1 MTSRGGGQRV
11 RAVVGGVYQASTH
24 DAGRRT
30 RRGGTYAGSEH
41 DGVGRSSGSC
51 CTHAC
56 GGNPCGSRSYCGG
69 SAYGAHSCALDVL
82 RLLRCTHRAPVGSSG
97 KTGLLRSVCTA
108 VRKRGARQAIVAVVF
123 EVLAV
128 EGVFAVVDGVVYLV
142 FRHVGQGRLA
152 IGGRRV
158 AEGVLCNGR
167 RVGIGHAGA
176 ERCRGGGAIG
186 SRLCGRRI
194 RVVRV
199 VRGIGVAG
207 RIRVVRRGA
216 VAVEVGT
223 RVVGGGWRIAC
234 GSGGSVSCS
243 GRCPVTC
250 RGSVR
255 RAAAARRRGSRRPSR
270 SAPSP
275 LGAAGR
281 SAARPPPPAMTSNLP
296 WRRPSSTMKRTRGWP
311 SMTRPSV
318 RPPRRQ
324 VGFASRRQAW
334 GSSRTGARRRRRSP
348 ARCTA
353 WARTACL
360 LPPSFRAA
368 SSSRP
373 FWRSEPA
380 RWATLTHVV
389 GCSLERV
396 FHLSF
401 ELRKEAHA
409 SLLISCAL
417 SR

>member
-1 MTSRGGGQRV
+1 MPAAATP
-11 RAVVGGVYQASTH
+11 AAPAAT
-24 DAGRRT
+24 AAAPPAAPIPAPWT
-30 RRGGTYAGSEH
+30 
-41 DGVGRSSGSC
+41 
-51 CTHAC
+51 
-56 GGNPCGSRSYCGG
+56 
-69 SAYGAHSCALDVL
+69 SCASCAARIG
-82 RLLRCTHRAPVGSSG
+82 RLSGSSG

-255 RAAAARRRGSRRPSR
+255 RAAAARRRGSPGQAVALHLLLAQLGDQRRGHR
-270 SAPSP
+270 LRDDVELAMAQAFVDDEAHEG
-275 LGAAGR
+275 LAVHDQALFGR
-281 SAARPPPPAMTSNLP
+281 L
-296 WRRPSSTMKRTRGWP
+296 
-311 SMTRPSV
+311 
-318 RPPRRQ
+318 RRQ
-324 VGFASRRQAW
+324 IGFGLAGKRGVVAEQALVVVGVHQHGVQRGRVLLACSHHLFAPHLLLGLFGDLNRRD
-334 GSSRTGARRRRRSP
+334 GR
-348 ARCTA
+348 
-353 WARTACL
+353 L
-360 LPPSFRAA
+360 D
-368 SSSRP
+368 
-373 FWRSEPA
+373 
-380 RWATLTHVV
+380 HVV